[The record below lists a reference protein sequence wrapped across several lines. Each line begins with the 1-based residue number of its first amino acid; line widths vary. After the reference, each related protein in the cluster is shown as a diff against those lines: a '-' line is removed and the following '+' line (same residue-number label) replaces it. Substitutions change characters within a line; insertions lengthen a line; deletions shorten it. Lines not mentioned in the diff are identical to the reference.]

1 MRNLKS
7 TDIFPMVGILNKI
20 GFSDIKD
27 MLTPEKIKDLMKAM
41 KTKDKDENKDEDED
55 ENKDEDVDFSTILG
69 FNLIF
74 EVATIIFANLT
85 KCKKDL
91 YTLLSDVSERPVK
104 ELEEIPPAEFLE
116 LIIEVLQKPEFGDFF
131 KVVSKFFN

>member
-20 GFSDIKD
+20 GFSEIKD

-41 KTKDKDENKDEDED
+41 KNQDE
-55 ENKDEDVDFSTILG
+55 DEDVDFSTILG

>member
-27 MLTPEKIKDLMKAM
+27 MLTPEKVKDLIKAM
-41 KTKDKDENKDEDED
+41 KNQDKEDE
-55 ENKDEDVDFSTILG
+55 EDVDISTILG

-74 EVATIIFANLT
+74 EVATIIFANLM
-85 KCKKDL
+85 KCKDDL
-91 YTLLSDVSERPVK
+91 YTFLSDVSEQSIK
-104 ELEEIPPAEFLE
+104 ELEDLPPADFLE

>member
-20 GFSDIKD
+20 GFSEIKD
-27 MLTPEKIKDLMKAM
+27 MLTPEKIKDLLKAM
-41 KTKDKDENKDEDED
+41 NNQNE
-55 ENKDEDVDFSTILG
+55 DEDVDVSTILG

-74 EVATIIFANLT
+74 EVATIIFANLI
-85 KCKKDL
+85 KCKDDL
-91 YTLLSDVSERPVK
+91 YMFLSDVSEKSVQD
-104 ELEEIPPAEFLE
+104 LEDLPPAGFLE

-131 KVVSKFFN
+131 KVVSKLLK

>member
-1 MRNLKS
+1 MRKLKS

-27 MLTPEKIKDLMKAM
+27 MLTPEKVKDLMKAM
-41 KTKDKDENKDEDED
+41 KTKDKEDED
-55 ENKDEDVDFSTILG
+55 LDKEDEDLDFSTILG

-74 EVATIIFANLT
+74 EVATIIFANLM
-85 KCKKDL
+85 KCKNDL
-91 YTLLSDVSERPVK
+91 YTFLSDVSEQSIK
-104 ELEEIPPAEFLE
+104 ELEDLPPADFLE

>member
-1 MRNLKS
+1 MRKLKS

-27 MLTPEKIKDLMKAM
+27 MLTPEKVKDLMKAM
-41 KTKDKDENKDEDED
+41 KNQDKEDKEDE
-55 ENKDEDVDFSTILG
+55 EDVDISTILG

-74 EVATIIFANLT
+74 EVATIIFANLM
-85 KCKKDL
+85 KCKDDL
-91 YTLLSDVSERPVK
+91 YTFLSDVSEQSIK
-104 ELEEIPPAEFLE
+104 ELEDLPPADFLE

>member
-41 KTKDKDENKDEDED
+41 KTKDKD

>member
-27 MLTPEKIKDLMKAM
+27 MLTPEKVKDLIKAM
-41 KTKDKDENKDEDED
+41 KNQDKEDKEDE
-55 ENKDEDVDFSTILG
+55 EDVDISTILG

-74 EVATIIFANLT
+74 EVATIIFANLM
-85 KCKKDL
+85 KCKDDL
-91 YTLLSDVSERPVK
+91 YTFLSDVSEQSIK
-104 ELEEIPPAEFLE
+104 ELEDLPPADFLE

>member
-20 GFSDIKD
+20 GFSEIKD

-41 KTKDKDENKDEDED
+41 NNQNED
-55 ENKDEDVDFSTILG
+55 ENLDFSTILG

-74 EVATIIFANLT
+74 EVATIIFANLM
-85 KCKKDL
+85 KCKDDL
-91 YTLLSDVSERPVK
+91 YMFLSDVSEKSVQD
-104 ELEEIPPAEFLE
+104 LEDLPPAGFLE

-131 KVVSKFFN
+131 EVVSKLLK